1 MNNLIDILKVSII
14 RLNKNFYTQKADI
27 IAKKLLGKTIHR
39 KTEYGVITSRIV
51 ETEAYLDNIDLA
63 SHSYVGKTNRNKA
76 MFEDGSHIYVY
87 KIYGM
92 YNCFNI
98 VTGQK
103 GDGEAV
109 LIRALEPLS
118 DLELIYKY
126 RKTTKEKDLT
136 NGPGKLC
143 QALNI
148 TIEDNMKDL
157 MFCEDIIV
165 SEDSNKNEFEIVT
178 TTRIGITKSVDLP
191 LRFYIKGNKYVSKV

>member
-1 MNNLIDILKVSII
+1 LNNLIDLLKVSII
-14 RLNKNFYTQKADI
+14 RLNKNFYTKKADI
-27 IAKKLLGKTIHR
+27 TAKELLGKIIYR
-39 KTEYGVITSRIV
+39 KTDYGIIKARIV

-63 SHSYVGKTNRNKA
+63 SHSYVGKTERNKA
-76 MFEDGSHIYVY
+76 MFEEGSYTYVY

-103 GDGEAV
+103 GNGEAV

-126 RKTTKEKDLT
+126 RKTPKEKDLT
-136 NGPGKLC
+136 NGPGKIC

-157 MFCEDIIV
+157 MSCKDIIV
-165 SEDSNKNEFEIVT
+165 SEDSIKNEFEIVT

-191 LRFYIKGNKYVSKV
+191 LRFYIKGNKYVSKL